1 MTSLNG
7 ATFLVTGAASG
18 LGAGLARMAAG
29 RGARVVGWDR
39 DVQGLAA
46 VMDEI
51 HKVSPQ
57 SAGYAVDL
65 TDRAAIAAAAERVH
79 SEVGPVD
86 ILVNNAGV
94 ISGKLLPE
102 LTDEAIERTFAVNAL
117 ALFWCTKAFL
127 PAMIERRRG
136 HVVTLASAAGLVG
149 VVRQTDYSAS
159 KHAAV
164 GFAES
169 LRYELRRYAP
179 EVRTTVVCP
188 FYINT
193 GMFDGAKSRWPWLL
207 PILDEST
214 VIAKIMRAI
223 ERDKRQLV
231 MPPAIG
237 LLPVLR
243 MLPPPAFDRAMDLL
257 GVNASMDEFVGRTPP
272 VDTPAVAPQAEGS
285 R

>member
-1 MTSLNG
+1 MSSLRD
-7 ATFLVTGAASG
+7 AVFLVTGAASG
-18 LGAGLARMAAG
+18 LGAGLARAAAG

-39 DVQGLAA
+39 DAAGLAA

-51 HKVSPQ
+51 RAVSPG

-65 TDRAAIAAAAERVH
+65 TDRAAIAAAAERVQA
-79 SEVGPVD
+79 EVGPVD

-94 ISGKLLPE
+94 ISGKLLSE
-102 LTDEAIERTFAVNAL
+102 LSDEAIERTFAVNAL

-127 PAMIERRRG
+127 PGMIERRRG
-136 HVVTLASAAGLVG
+136 HVVTLASAAGMVG

-179 EVRTTVVCP
+179 QVHTTLVCP

-214 VIAKIMRAI
+214 VIAKIVRAI

-231 MPPAIG
+231 MPPTVG
-237 LLPVLR
+237 LLPALR
-243 MLPPPAFDRAMDLL
+243 LLPPPAFDRVMDLL
-257 GVNASMDEFVGRTPP
+257 GVNASMDEFVGRTPAGGKP
-272 VDTPAVAPQAEGS
+272 GG
-285 R
+285 